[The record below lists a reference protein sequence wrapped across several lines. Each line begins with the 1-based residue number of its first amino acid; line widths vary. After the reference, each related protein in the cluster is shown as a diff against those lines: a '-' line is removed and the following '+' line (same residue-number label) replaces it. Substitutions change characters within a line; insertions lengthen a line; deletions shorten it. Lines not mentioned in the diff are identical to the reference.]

1 MHGRTLS
8 AVLGSLRK
16 KAQRDEEE
24 GTALL
29 PCFSNKQ
36 LENIFVAFW
45 RSRAN
50 QLRVQLP
57 AKMANRSQN
66 AISRINA
73 HTDRDPFS
81 DCLPGKIQPFAIRDS
96 SIGCQLDQNLDDE
109 RRSTV
114 YPRAFE
120 APVRTNFRD
129 RKTGVTRSIFLS
141 TAVWFLSASSE
152 KKPARRGSSIG
163 RSHDRRPIGERC
175 SRRLRWL
182 TFERSRPQRRRPRS
196 PSGPSAHS
204 VDRRPKTR
212 APSLRH
218 RIQPGLSSPES
229 TSQAI
234 RGARI
239 RSERAR

>member
-1 MHGRTLS
+1 MRTRI
-8 AVLGSLRK
+8 AIHF
-16 KAQRDEEE
+16 Q
-24 GTALL
+24 
-29 PCFSNKQ
+29 
-36 LENIFVAFW
+36 IAF
-45 RSRAN
+45 
-50 QLRVQLP
+50 P
-57 AKMANRSQN
+57 AKFSH
-66 AISRINA
+66 SR
-73 HTDRDPFS
+73 
-81 DCLPGKIQPFAIRDS
+81 FAIRRLGAS
-96 SIGCQLDQNLDDE
+96 STKTWTMRDA
-109 RRSTV
+109 RRFIRGHLRPGVT
-114 YPRAFE
+114 
-120 APVRTNFRD
+120 TCFRD

-218 RIQPGLSSPES
+218 RIQPGLPSPES

>member
-1 MHGRTLS
+1 MRT
-8 AVLGSLRK
+8 R
-16 KAQRDEEE
+16 
-24 GTALL
+24 
-29 PCFSNKQ
+29 
-36 LENIFVAFW
+36 I
-45 RSRAN
+45 
-50 QLRVQLP
+50 
-57 AKMANRSQN
+57 
-66 AISRINA
+66 AIHFQIA
-73 HTDRDPFS
+73 
-81 DCLPGKIQPFAIRDS
+81 LPGKIQPSEVRDS

-182 TFERSRPQRRRPRS
+182 TFERSRPQRRRPRPDS
-196 PSGPSAHS
+196 VPSA
-204 VDRRPKTR
+204 RRLVRRAKTR

-218 RIQPGLSSPES
+218 RIKPWSGIPPGDP
-229 TSQAI
+229 
-234 RGARI
+234 GALG
-239 RSERAR
+239 

>member
-1 MHGRTLS
+1 MRT
-8 AVLGSLRK
+8 R
-16 KAQRDEEE
+16 
-24 GTALL
+24 
-29 PCFSNKQ
+29 
-36 LENIFVAFW
+36 I
-45 RSRAN
+45 
-50 QLRVQLP
+50 
-57 AKMANRSQN
+57 
-66 AISRINA
+66 AIHFQIA
-73 HTDRDPFS
+73 
-81 DCLPGKIQPFAIRDS
+81 LPGKIQPFAIRDS
-96 SIGCQLDQNLDDE
+96 PIACQLDQNLDDE

-218 RIQPGLSSPES
+218 RIQPGLPSPES